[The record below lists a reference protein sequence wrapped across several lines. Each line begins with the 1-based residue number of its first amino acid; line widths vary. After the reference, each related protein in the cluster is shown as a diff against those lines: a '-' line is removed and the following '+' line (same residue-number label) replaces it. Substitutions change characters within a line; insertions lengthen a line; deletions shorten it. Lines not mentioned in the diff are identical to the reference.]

1 MGHKPEKWLWRWA
14 HPSFPGQRQVRW
26 GGGAW
31 MGATAATVNIGS
43 LRQRRREL
51 RRRRLRSPFPFPS
64 TPLFSSGNCLDSG
77 AKARTGPGV
86 FLYLKCTF
94 LCGVYSALLFRL
106 TCRTQGAKIILF
118 CFHPTFLSL
127 SRCSPSASFAA
138 LPHTRSQ
145 LGFRSDAIGK
155 WGGKGEK
162 EGKALLR
169 CRKDGGRRSL

>member
-1 MGHKPEKWLWRWA
+1 
-14 HPSFPGQRQVRW
+14 
-26 GGGAW
+26 

-86 FLYLKCTF
+86 FLYLKCTC

-106 TCRTQGAKIILF
+106 TCRTQGAKIFLF
-118 CFHPTFLSL
+118 CFVTFLSL
-127 SRCSPSASFAA
+127 FPLFALCLIRVAPSHAF
-138 LPHTRSQ
+138 TI
-145 LGFRSDAIGK
+145 GFSVRRHRKMGWEGGKRKERPFSDAGRMADA
-155 WGGKGEK
+155 GLYRSTFSPPL
-162 EGKALLR
+162 LLR
-169 CRKDGGRRSL
+169 PLCLNLKKK